1 VLILYAPEQ
10 SPSPLLFANIVYT
23 TITVKKYIDIDL
35 QCNDNDNKLT
45 LFNNYIMT
53 YDMNVVENIFNRS
66 IHPVFRHCEVMRAQT
81 VHRFLGMYFFFKV
94 CELLVVK
101 IFGQSVFS

>member
-1 VLILYAPEQ
+1 
-10 SPSPLLFANIVYT
+10 
-23 TITVKKYIDIDL
+23 
-35 QCNDNDNKLT
+35 
-45 LFNNYIMT
+45 
-53 YDMNVVENIFNRS
+53 
-66 IHPVFRHCEVMRAQT
+66 MRAQT